1 MAVMAAGPRAS
12 AQGLTYVDADDLTG
26 NFGPLSAVNS
36 GAAVADDLLW
46 GFRVPTAASPD
57 PFGANGTVFESGIT
71 ENSPTLNQTLTGLT
85 PGKSYDLYGVFW
97 TDWDEN
103 WTMQAGTSAG
113 NLMLSS
119 WRGSSAAGAGVPGAQ
134 SGITA
139 GAAVWA
145 VVPPP
150 TSEGTVFTQRPPDNP
165 LVMLLAKA
173 GTASANGSGNLNV
186 FIDDRG
192 VNGGGGTRTW
202 FDGVAYV
209 DAGTTIALTTSIDR
223 ATGQLTIANPTSATF
238 QIKSIEINSP
248 NGALSVEDWD
258 PISGRLDG
266 NGNMS
271 FDSHPWSTTPPATTP
286 FATQLNE
293 AEDAAGGGSGGALV
307 SGGGSLNLGNLWA
320 RTPFEDV
327 RVSLTLA
334 DDRRVVISPTFTGG
348 TPLTSGDFNGSGA
361 IDLADFQVLLAN
373 LHTNVSALTVAGSYL
388 RGDINGDRSVNFS
401 DFAAFRTAYDA
412 ANGAGAFAQIAAA
425 VPEPATLTM
434 AAVFGLALAF
444 RRRRLAIV
452 ACTFALALT
461 VVSRADAAVLLAVDV
476 NDRSEPESADPVTD
490 TAPGF
495 QPMQIS
501 APGETAAL
509 ANFTSTVGAYTVT
522 MTAVDSAGNPLGAL
536 DDRDR
541 ATPTTAPTF
550 NQLYDD
556 FVFAGTGVGIG
567 GGLDLMISG
576 GAIQPNTQYNFSLFA
591 FDTGSTAAPQPR
603 TSNWLDG
610 NNSDAILFTSSF
622 SGADSPIEDNQYK
635 YTASVR
641 SDATGTLFLKGRNT
655 LADASPAVFVNGFLV
670 EDFEEIIP
678 IELTLEV
685 NTTTGSIRFVNEQ
698 TISFDANYYEIRSA
712 AGSLNPAW
720 AGLDGGEGG
729 DPVGTGWDKA
739 GGSTANILS
748 EVNLTGVSTFNPGA
762 SAALGNGFIPGGTE
776 DLSFFYAPPGG
787 ALSPGIVKY
796 VTGGG
801 GNPADFN
808 GDGVVNAADLAK
820 WRNDFGANAGSDADG
835 DGDSDGNDF
844 LIWQRNLG
852 ATGVSG
858 NLAAVPE
865 PSSLALTVLVG
876 GVLVMKRRRR

>member
-1 MAVMAAGPRAS
+1 MAILS
-12 AQGLTYVDADDLTG
+12 AWNSPAWGQALTYVDADDLGG

-36 GAAVADDLLW
+36 GGNVNNDVLW
-46 GFRVPTAASPD
+46 GFRA
-57 PFGANGTVFESGIT
+57 FGAANTIFESGIA
-71 ENSPTLNQTLTGLT
+71 EDSPTLNQTLTGLT

-97 TDWDEN
+97 TDKDEN
-103 WTMQAGTSAG
+103 WTMRAGTTAG
-113 NLMLSS
+113 NMTLHS
-119 WRGSSAAGAGVPGAQ
+119 WRGPTPAFGVPDSQRGV
-134 SGITA
+134 TA

-145 VVPPP
+145 VPPPP
-150 TSEGTVFTQRPPDNP
+150 TAEGTVFTQRPADP

-173 GTASANGSGNLNV
+173 GTASASGAGTLDV

-192 VNGGGGTRTW
+192 AGSVAGTRTW

-209 DAGTTIALTTSIDR
+209 DAGTTIAMTATINRLTG
-223 ATGQLTIANPTSATF
+223 ALTIANPTAQPF
-238 QIKSIEINSP
+238 QIKAITLDSP
-248 NGALSVEDWD
+248 SGALKTDQWT
-258 PISGRLDG
+258 PISGRLDA
-266 NGNMS
+266 NGNSS
-271 FDSHPWSTTPPATTP
+271 FDTHVWNTTPPATMP
-286 FATQLNE
+286 FAVQLAE
-293 AEDAAGGGSGGALV
+293 AEDPAGGSSGGTLV
-307 SGGGSLNLGNLWA
+307 SGGGSIGLGNLWTA
-320 RTPFEDV
+320 TPAEDV

-334 DDRRVVISPTFTGG
+334 DDSLVLISPTYTGG
-348 TPLTSGDFNGSGA
+348 ASIASGDFNGSGA

-373 LHTNVSALTVAGSYL
+373 LHTDVSALTPAGSYL
-388 RGDINGDRSVNFS
+388 RGDINGDRSMNFN
-401 DFAAFRTAYDA
+401 DFTAFRTAYDA
-412 ANGAGAFAQIAAA
+412 ANGAGAFEQIASA

-434 AAVFGLALAF
+434 AAAFGLAWAL
-444 RRRRLAIV
+444 RRRRLAVV

-461 VVSRADAAVLLAVDV
+461 IVGRAEADLLLAVDV
-476 NDRSEPESADPVTD
+476 NDRSEPESADPVAD

-495 QPMQIS
+495 QPMQIVV
-501 APGETAAL
+501 PGETAAQPE
-509 ANFTSTVGAYTVT
+509 FTSMVGGYTVT

-541 ATPTTAPTF
+541 ATPTTAPMF

-576 GAIQPNTQYNFSLFA
+576 GSILPNTQYNFSLYA

-603 TSNWLDG
+603 TSNWMDG
-610 NNSDAILFTSSF
+610 NNSDALLFTSSF
-622 SGADSPIEDNQYK
+622 SGANSPIEDDQYK
-635 YTASVR
+635 YTAGVR
-641 SDATGTLFLKGRNT
+641 SDATGKLFLKARNT

-670 EDFEEIIP
+670 EDFEVIVP

-685 NTTTGSIRFVNEQ
+685 NTTTGNLRFVNEQ
-698 TISFDANYYEIRSA
+698 TVPFDANYYEIRSA

-739 GGSTANILS
+739 GGSTTNILS
-748 EVNLTGVSTFNPGA
+748 EVNLTGISTFDPGA
-762 SAALGNGFIPGGTE
+762 SATLGNGFMPGGTE
-776 DLSFFYAPPGG
+776 DLTFSYAAPDGL
-787 ALSPGIVKY
+787 LSMGIVKY

-808 GDGVVNAADLAK
+808 GDGMVNAADLAK
-820 WRNDFGANAGSDADG
+820 WRADFGANAGSDADG

-852 ATGVSG
+852 APGAGG

-865 PSSLALTVLVG
+865 PSSLALAVLVG
-876 GVLVMKRRRR
+876 GVLVGKRRRR